1 MNYILF
7 DNNRDK
13 FLPLTYTRS
22 VSDIR
27 IGILTI
33 YEKWKFFLR
42 TDLSVKTIDYLQPKY
57 NLVIKSDNIFINSS
71 VLPSTELIDSINR
84 LNDNEAIFFNNTII
98 AYRNNPNK
106 RIEFNKPIVYISELW
121 HIFQFNSQC
130 IKDDFKLITNN
141 KTSQKLS
148 DTNRFINK
156 ENIFVENGAKVEHC
170 ILNANDGPIYIGKD
184 SEIMEGSMI
193 RGPFA
198 LCNNSIIKMGAKIYG
213 GTTFGPHCKV
223 GGEVNNSVLLGF
235 SNKSHDGFL
244 GNSIIGEW
252 CNLGADTNT
261 SNLKNNYASVK
272 IWSEK
277 ENSFIDTGL
286 QFFGLIMGDHSK
298 TSINTMFNTGTIIGS
313 CVNIFGSGFPRNFVP
328 SFSWGG
334 SSGYSS
340 YQLEKFYDVAKKV
353 MLRRN
358 ITFSSID
365 KEIYKN
371 IFDITLFQ
379 RKY

>member
-33 YEKWKFFLR
+33 YEKWKFFLG
-42 TDLSVKTIDYLQPKY
+42 TDLSVKTINYLQPKY

-106 RIEFNKPIVYISELW
+106 KIEFNKPIVYISQLW

>member
-7 DNNRDK
+7 DNNRDN

-33 YEKWKFFLR
+33 YEKWKFFLG

-57 NLVIKSDNIFINSS
+57 NLLIKSDNIFINSS
-71 VLPSTELIDSINR
+71 VLPSNELIDSINK
-84 LNDNEAIFFNNTII
+84 LNDSEAIFFNNTII

-106 RIEFNKPIVYISELW
+106 KIEFNKPIVYISELW
-121 HIFQFNSQC
+121 HIFRFNSQC

-170 ILNANDGPIYIGKD
+170 ILNASDGPIYIGKD

>member
-33 YEKWKFFLR
+33 YDKWNFFLR

-106 RIEFNKPIVYISELW
+106 KIEFNKPIVHISELW

-148 DTNRFINK
+148 ETNKFINK

-277 ENSFIDTGL
+277 ENLFIDTGL

-371 IFDITLFQ
+371 IFEITLFQ

>member
-33 YEKWKFFLR
+33 YEKWKFFLG
-42 TDLSVKTIDYLQPKY
+42 TELSVKTIDYLQPKY

-106 RIEFNKPIVYISELW
+106 KIEFNKPIVYISELW

-170 ILNANDGPIYIGKD
+170 ILNASDGPIYIGKD

-334 SSGYSS
+334 HQDIHHINLKS
-340 YQLEKFYDVAKKV
+340 FM
-353 MLRRN
+353 ML
-358 ITFSSID
+358 
-365 KEIYKN
+365 
-371 IFDITLFQ
+371 Q
-379 RKY
+379 RK

>member
-33 YEKWKFFLR
+33 YDKWKFFLR

-57 NLVIKSDNIFINSS
+57 NLAIKSDNIFINSS

-84 LNDNEAIFFNNTII
+84 LNDNEALFFNNTII
-98 AYRNNPNK
+98 AYRNNPNRK
-106 RIEFNKPIVYISELW
+106 IEFNKPIVHISELW
-121 HIFQFNSQC
+121 HIFQFNSEC
-130 IKDDFKLITNN
+130 IKDDFELITNK

-223 GGEVNNSVLLGF
+223 GGEVNNSILLGF

-298 TSINTMFNTGTIIGS
+298 TSINTMINTGTIIGS

-358 ITFSSID
+358 ISFSSID
-365 KEIYKN
+365 KNIYKN

>member
-33 YEKWKFFLR
+33 YEKWKFFLGI
-42 TDLSVKTIDYLQPKY
+42 DLSVKTIDYLQPKY

-106 RIEFNKPIVYISELW
+106 KIEFNKPIVYISELW

-156 ENIFVENGAKVEHC
+156 ENIFIENGAKVEHC
-170 ILNANDGPIYIGKD
+170 ILNASDGPIYIGKD